1 MFRRHPI
8 TVLVAVTIAVGS
20 AAASIGARTAC
31 AQTPDSLSRAGDAF
45 YELPSDDFPRGS
57 QPWVGW
63 HGPLDDGLLGL
74 RFGMDR
80 FAVSRILRERDLEG
94 RPSRPQTQRFEGS
107 ILGHPGEV
115 LTEYRPDPHAPTGE
129 RLSRIQIMWRID
141 GLPNRAVELFGKLE
155 GMLASRYGEPL
166 LAEDDGY
173 AALDNGWGKNRR
185 GFVGTQA
192 KALLEV
198 EAVRSQRF
206 RVVISLES
214 PQLHVAP
221 RVDDGE
227 G

>member
-1 MFRRHPI
+1 MYRRHPI
-8 TVLVAVTIAVGS
+8 TALVAVTIAMGS
-20 AAASIGARTAC
+20 VAAPSGVPTVH
-31 AQTPDSLSRAGDAF
+31 AQAPDSLSQEEAWS
-45 YELPSDDFPRGS
+45 YELPSDDLPRGS

-80 FAVSRILRERDLEG
+80 FAVSRILRERGLDG
-94 RPSRPQTQRFEGS
+94 RPSRPQTQRFEGP

-115 LTEYRPDPHAPTGE
+115 LTEFRPDAQAPTGE

-155 GMLASRYGEPL
+155 GMLVSRYGDPL
-166 LAEDDGY
+166 LSEDDGY

-185 GFVGTQA
+185 GYVGTQA

-198 EAVRSQRF
+198 EAIRSQRF
-206 RVVISLES
+206 RVVLSLES
-214 PQLHVAP
+214 PQLHVEP
-221 RVDDGE
+221 RVTDEE